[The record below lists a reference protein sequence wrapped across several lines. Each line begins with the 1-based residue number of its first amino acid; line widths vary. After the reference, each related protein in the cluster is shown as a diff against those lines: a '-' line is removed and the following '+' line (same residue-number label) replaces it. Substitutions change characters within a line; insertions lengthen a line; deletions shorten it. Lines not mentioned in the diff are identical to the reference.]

1 MFLDKLK
8 DILLPMGM
16 YIDMRTISNGLEYF
30 FEFPA
35 PWTGLNFFFLRYNE
49 PEGYCEFY
57 PQYKNVNL
65 YKYRFTDEKIES
77 ILEEIKKDA
86 ITFKEGYEKR
96 YKRYKKS
103 LVEQMKM
110 DINEDFV

>member
-16 YIDMRTISNGLEYF
+16 YVDKREIGYGYEYF
-30 FEFPA
+30 FEYKS
-35 PWTGLNFFFLRYNE
+35 PWTGLNFYFLRYNE
-49 PEGYCEFY
+49 RDGLCEFY
-57 PQYKNVNL
+57 PQYRNVNKFS
-65 YKYRFTDEKIES
+65 YHNEDDENVFED
-77 ILEEIKKDA
+77 IKEAA

-103 LVEQMKM
+103 LVEKLKM
-110 DINEDFV
+110 DINKDFV